1 MTKYTLL
8 LLLSLIACSFSSS
21 ILYSPKI
28 VDVGEEQFGANKI
41 ALGQYKKFRLV
52 LTPLEGVKTIKKAQA
67 VLNYSE
73 GSSAIMVIPNQIHI
87 NTHVSL
93 TYDFY
98 VGLSCS
104 GPTQED
110 VELHLEIVNGN
121 GDETDADAFDDLEK
135 PKVSFIV
142 KPKQIN
148 ILSAS
153 NDLPSDSYGI
163 YRVDETIQNVDPITI
178 TFTRQSGDTSISVE
192 TKTFPAFTG
201 VPRTHNNEDFT
212 GKIFVGLEKR
222 TTDQQKFKISLDAT
236 STNCFAPTESIF
248 DFTVKET
255 KLAQFTQTT
264 KSNILKSISLI
275 SGKPLNTIA
284 FNIKAMAYPAMLSC
298 VMTRKAEFPS
308 EDDIR
313 NRNVKEDENTRLF
326 QKFLEDEETKE
337 VIFDNMSRLGGYK
350 AKCVIDNTA
359 LEEVDKRSFVFTLG
373 NFEGAD
379 KQIVFMKEENTPIF
393 GNCMTWVFD
402 RAPVSD
408 FKKKM
413 DYYCNDYFSEKF
425 NPDMKKEWSDNGC
438 YLCNMMSQSLLPGDY
453 SYGICL
459 ESTTTCNSDFVEKS
473 KDAFFTFG
481 STINTT
487 EQIRKVIPGMEN
499 VELKL
504 YKIEYDDA
512 YPDPAEIKISKVSL
526 NENGIK
532 INIKNENYQS
542 VGCRIKPI
550 DDEKF
555 ADVKLDDF
563 ITTGKEVILYSST
576 YSPKGLDVDLEFKD
590 EGYDDLITNIILSCY
605 YLPGTSYY
613 SHINPPFVGY
623 TFLKSEKLP
632 TPYPPKAKP
641 ECKEK
646 TTIECIGIKPND
658 PPEWKLYN
666 PREDND
672 NDYKFFANLTD
683 EEQRLKI
690 EIETE
695 HFIQLVKPKMIVD
708 QLGYLSELLY
718 RRDCDKSVNYE
729 KCRIDKVKTLNTII
743 NTLGT
748 EGDLFHIPAHKLFE
762 YINNTVTTD
771 KGEFIQIFAQDLFA
785 LTNNFEAV
793 IDLETFDKINAYLKV
808 IISNQEAFY
817 DYLDTSLPEEQTVN
831 VINNIAGA
839 CVNLLD
845 SFPYLEANKAITA
858 NENGL
863 IVDEHLDDLK
873 ALLHQA
879 LIPFFSTS
887 QHTFSF
893 DSFHW
898 KYDRKGLTAP
908 YQYEDDW
915 GNEVFFD
922 SMNIKV
928 YYREKLF
935 NSVQGAKIATIFA
948 YETYP
953 SISNF
958 NKKISRHFIGMKL
971 YNSEYNQIK
980 VTNLKNEIRPIV
992 TYSLKDEGSDF
1003 LMCKLLEV
1011 SAKKFNI
1018 DEVSTKSKVDEYNF
1032 AYINCTMSEL
1042 ADVSIGEIQ
1051 REGTVEKKYTS
1062 SFVPEDLEQN
1072 NNVIKKGIYK
1082 TFKFTLKPK
1091 NKLVKS
1097 QAVLR
1102 FIPDEENDIKVIP
1115 SETVINTHQSLTY
1128 KLFVG
1133 VSCDNT
1139 KIKTGQDYTVKFKI
1153 VNGIEWNQDA
1163 DEFEEPQ
1170 PLVVRFSEETED
1182 LFVSSA
1188 SQVLP
1193 TDCEGIYRV
1202 GEYIHNVDK
1211 FTVDFDLGPEAERNF
1226 TNFTAVPKEFDEF
1239 KEERSYND
1247 EQFSGRLFIG
1257 YNEAGE
1263 SRKSEN
1269 QEVTVLIKNNK
1280 CIKPNP
1286 EKFTFTIKETKLAT
1300 FKSKTTRSNILKS
1313 INSVKPDKYNSFG
1326 FTLKTYVYP
1335 VMITC
1340 VAYRDSMLYY
1350 TDEALRKVDG
1360 VIQDENL
1367 RIFQRFVDDEE
1378 EKTVMFENMN
1388 RLGGF
1393 RARCILDNSAVNEN
1407 EKDQFAFNIGQFE
1420 EADKNIPLMPEA
1432 NTPIYGNCLTWSFDE
1447 NSKQDEFNKIMEYY
1461 CNDYFTAKYNPDGSK
1476 SWLENGC
1483 YNCYNRESGLI
1494 ENAVSSGICLE
1505 SSVTCPS
1512 DFPRN
1517 STEDFAE
1524 FANKLSTSE
1533 QIKKI
1538 IPSTMRVK
1546 VQYFYVESDNDYPDT
1561 SAINIYRK
1569 ELEKDHLTIQLQST
1583 DDQPVECVI
1592 SPVKN
1597 IKFTDIQTDDFI
1609 KTGTVVRLYP
1619 FEMSQ
1624 SIILDFPDREEG
1636 FDDLIYNVVLSCYN
1650 LPGTNYNAH
1659 ITKPFVGYTFLK
1671 HEYMDDPYV
1680 DERKEPCTD
1689 TTSLECINRKPHKA
1703 PEWKGDNPKED
1714 NENDV
1719 TYFNKLSN
1727 AEQVYK
1733 IDLELGYFIETGYPK
1748 NVADEFGYISEIL
1761 TKRDCDNTNNY
1772 RQCISDKIHAIENVT
1787 DTLKIYLPDGI
1798 MNIYNDTKMSNA
1810 TEYSLIMAQSL
1821 FALSNNFEV
1830 IRTEKLFNSVYG
1842 YIEEMINHTEEIFD
1856 KFDLDVPD
1864 EQKVNF
1870 INYLTAS
1877 ALNLYDSLLY
1887 LKANNVTDIDG
1898 KMAKI
1903 TSIVKSSLKNLFK
1916 TDSKFF
1922 SYETFHFKYNRKVSK
1937 QINDDWDNEIFFDSL
1952 NIKASFREAL
1962 FEMKD
1967 ADVITAF
1974 SYDSFPYIDITNPN
1988 VSKHFVGFEM
1998 YKYNFDENSY
2008 SEIKSGSVKKE
2019 YKPFVTFPAKENESW
2034 KLCRTFDM
2042 NTKGITTDNV
2052 ETKVIKDDNGNVF
2065 VECYLS
2071 QFGFVSIGIEEPKSE
2086 TWKIVLIVIGSIVIL
2101 AIIVTLIIL
2110 LLKKRK
2116 EDNTRISKIIDSTS
2130 PLMGINP

>member
-1 MTKYTLL
+1 MTKFTLL

-21 ILYSPKI
+21 LLYSPKI
-28 VDVGEEQFGANKI
+28 VDVGEEKIGENKI

-52 LTPLEGVKTIKKAQA
+52 LTPLDDVKTIKKAQA
-67 VLNYSE
+67 ILNYSTV
-73 GSSAIMVIPNQIHI
+73 SSDIMVIPNQIHI

-104 GPTQED
+104 KDYLED
-110 VELHLEIVNGN
+110 VELNLEIINGS
-121 GDETDADAFDDLEK
+121 GDETDADAFEDLEK
-135 PKVSFIV
+135 PKVSFID
-142 KPKQIN
+142 KKYAIN

-153 NDLPSDSYGI
+153 SYLPSDSYGI
-163 YRVDETIQNVDPITI
+163 YRVDETIQNVDDITI
-178 TFTRQSGDTSISVE
+178 SFKRQSTDSTISVE
-192 TKTFPAFTG
+192 TGTFPAFTG

-212 GKIFVGLEKR
+212 GIIKVKPGKR
-222 TTDQQKFKISLDAT
+222 TTDEQKFSINLDEG
-236 STNCFAPTESIF
+236 SQKCFKPAEDTF
-248 DFTVKET
+248 DFTVQET

-264 KSNILKSISLI
+264 KTNILKSISLI

-284 FNIKAMAYPAMLSC
+284 FTIKAMSYPAMLSC
-298 VMTRKAEFPS
+298 VMTRKADFPS

-313 NRNVKEDENTRLF
+313 NRKVIEDENTRLF
-326 QKFLEDEETKE
+326 QRFLEDEEVKE
-337 VIFDNMSRLGGYK
+337 VVFDNMSRLGGYK

-359 LEEVDKRSFVFTLG
+359 LEEDDKRSFVFTLG

-379 KQIVFMKEENTPIF
+379 KQMVFMKEENTPIF

-402 RAPVSD
+402 RAPASD
-408 FKKKM
+408 FKKQM
-413 DYYCNDYFSEKF
+413 DYYCNDYFSQKF
-425 NPDMKKEWSDNGC
+425 NPDMKKQWSDNGC
-438 YLCNMMSQSLLPGDY
+438 YVCNMMSKSLLPGDY
-453 SYGICL
+453 TYGVCL
-459 ESTTTCNSDFVEKS
+459 ESTTTCNSDFQEKS
-473 KDAFFTFG
+473 KDAFFEFG
-481 STINTT
+481 STINTI
-487 EQIRKVIPGMEN
+487 EQIRAVITGMEN
-499 VELKL
+499 VGLER
-504 YKIEYDDA
+504 YKIDYDDA
-512 YPDPAEIKISKVSL
+512 YPDPTEIKISKVSL
-526 NENGIK
+526 DETK
-532 INIKNENYQS
+532 ITVNIKNENYQS
-542 VGCRIKPI
+542 VGCRIKQI

-563 ITTGKEVILYSST
+563 ITTGQEVILYPLL
-576 YSPKGLDVDLEFKD
+576 YSPEGVNVDLIYKD

-632 TPYPPKAKP
+632 TPYTPKAKP
-641 ECKEK
+641 ECKDK
-646 TTIECIGIKPND
+646 TTIECIGIIPND

-683 EEQRLKI
+683 EEQRQKI
-690 EIETE
+690 QIETE
-695 HFIQLVKPKMIVD
+695 HFVQLIKPKMIVD

-718 RRDCDKSVNYE
+718 RRNCDKSVNYE
-729 KCRIDKVKTLNTII
+729 QCAIDKVNTVKTIVD
-743 NTLGT
+743 TLGK
-748 EGDLFHIPAHKLFE
+748 DDIFHIPASKLFE
-762 YINNTVTTD
+762 YINNTVITD
-771 KGEFIQIFAQDLFA
+771 KGEFVQIFAQDLFA

-793 IDLETFDKINAYLKV
+793 IDIETFEKIYAYLQV

-831 VINNIAGA
+831 VINNIAGS

-863 IVDEHLDDLK
+863 IVDEHLENLK

-908 YQYEDDW
+908 YLYEDDW

-922 SMNIKV
+922 SLNIKV

-953 SISNF
+953 SVSNF
-958 NKKISRHFIGMKL
+958 NTKVSKHFIGMKL
-971 YNSEYNQIK
+971 YDMNYNQIR
-980 VTNLKNEIRPIV
+980 VTNLKNEIRPVV
-992 TYSLKDEGSDF
+992 TYSLKHEGSDF
-1003 LMCKLLEV
+1003 LMCKLLEAN
-1011 SAKKFNI
+1011 AKKYNI
-1018 DEVSTKSKVDEYNF
+1018 DEVSTKSKLDEYKF

-1062 SFVPEDLEQN
+1062 EFVPEDGEK
-1072 NNVIKKGIYK
+1072 NVIKKGIYK
-1082 TFKFTLKPK
+1082 KFNFVLKPK
-1091 NKLVKS
+1091 NKLIKKK

-1102 FIPDEENDIKVIP
+1102 FVPNEENDIKVIP

-1128 KLFVG
+1128 PIYVG
-1133 VSCDNT
+1133 VSCENT
-1139 KIKTGQDYTVKFKI
+1139 KIVTGQDYTVKFKI

-1163 DEFEEPQ
+1163 DEFEEPSQ
-1170 PLVVRFSEETED
+1170 FIVKFNDETED

-1211 FTVDFDLGPEAERNF
+1211 FTVSFDLGPEEQRNF

-1239 KEERSYND
+1239 KGERSNND

-1269 QEVTVLIKNNK
+1269 QEVKVLVENNK

-1313 INSVKPDKYNSFG
+1313 INSVKPDTYNSFG

-1350 TDEALRKVDG
+1350 TDEALRKVES

-1367 RIFQRFVDDEE
+1367 RIYQRFVDDEE

-1432 NTPIYGNCLTWSFDE
+1432 NTPIYGNCITWSFDE
-1447 NSKQDEFNKIMEYY
+1447 NSKQDEFNKVMEYY
-1461 CNDYFTAKYNPDGSK
+1461 CNDYFSAMYNPDGSK

-1483 YNCYNRESGLI
+1483 YNCYNREGGLI

-1517 STEDFAE
+1517 STQDFTE
-1524 FANKLSTSE
+1524 FANKISTSE
-1533 QIKKI
+1533 QIKKL

-1546 VQYFYVESDNDYPDT
+1546 VQYSYIESDNDYPDT
-1561 SAINIYRK
+1561 SAIIIYRK

-1583 DDQPVECVI
+1583 DDQPIECVI
-1592 SPVKN
+1592 SPVKY

-1609 KTGTVVRLYP
+1609 KTGTIVRLYP
-1619 FEMSQ
+1619 YEISQ
-1624 SIILDFPDREEG
+1624 SITLEFPDREEG

-1689 TTSLECINRKPHKA
+1689 TTSLECINRKPHQA
-1703 PEWKGDNPKED
+1703 PKWLGDNPKED

-1719 TYFNKLSN
+1719 TYFNKLTN

-1733 IDLELGYFIETGYPK
+1733 IDLELGYFLETGYPK
-1748 NVADEFGYISEIL
+1748 NVADELGYISELL
-1761 TKRDCDNTNNY
+1761 TKRECDATNNY
-1772 RQCISDKIHAIENVT
+1772 RQCISDKLHAIENIT
-1787 DTLKIYLPDGI
+1787 DTLAIYIPKGI
-1798 MNIYNDTKMSNA
+1798 MNVYNDTKMTNA

-1830 IRTEKLFNSVYG
+1830 IRTEKLYNTVYG
-1842 YIEEMINHTEEIFD
+1842 YIEEMINHTQEIFD
-1856 KFDLDVPD
+1856 KFELYIPD

-1903 TSIVKSSLKNLFK
+1903 TSIVKSSLMNLFQ
-1916 TDSKFF
+1916 TDSKYF

-1937 QINDDWDNEIFFDSL
+1937 ELNDDWNNEIYFDSL
-1952 NIKASFREAL
+1952 NIKAVFREAL
-1962 FEMKD
+1962 FEMKE
-1967 ADVITAF
+1967 ADIITAF

-1998 YKYNFDENSY
+1998 YKYNFDDNSY
-2008 SEIKSGSVKKE
+2008 TEVKSGSVKKD
-2019 YKPFVTFPAKENESW
+2019 YKPVVTFPAKENEQW
-2034 KLCRTFDM
+2034 KLCRTYDM
-2042 NTKGITTDNV
+2042 KTKGITTDNV
-2052 ETKVIKDDNGNVF
+2052 ETKVIKDKYGNVF
-2065 VECYLS
+2065 VECYLD
-2071 QFGFVSIGIEEPKSE
+2071 QFGLVSIGIEEPKSE
-2086 TWKIVLIVIGSIVIL
+2086 KWKVVLIVIGSIVIL
-2101 AIIVTLIIL
+2101 AIIITLIIL